1 MITEIVNNMRYIIS
15 ESQLNMI
22 IPTPLKRRLDGLQ
35 ELMYDV
41 MMNNGMSLDADEYND
56 VEDFV
61 NYVIDIMM
69 YDIFPHTDYEEIP
82 TYEKILIHLLGDKI
96 REFWNENQS

>member
-41 MMNNGMSLDADEYND
+41 MMNNGMSLDVDEYND

-96 REFWNENQS
+96 REFWKENQN